1 MDPKNATAKAQL
13 DSTLK
18 LQRRLAFE
26 KAISAKDEEAISVK
40 LKQQIDDGLELESG
54 YDGPILQ
61 EVKLTDGRKRPR
73 ITQEFIDG
81 MIEHFKK
88 GKLLPKCVLLNS
100 IRPLHDSELL
110 IGNTSGK

>member
-1 MDPKNATAKAQL
+1 MTAKAQL
-13 DSTLK
+13 DSTVK

-26 KAISAKDEEAISVK
+26 KAISAKEEEAVSSKIK
-40 LKQQIDDGLELESG
+40 KQIDDGMEVEKD

-61 EVKLTDGRKRPR
+61 EIKSSDGKSRPK

-88 GKLLPKCVLLNS
+88 GKLLPRC
-100 IRPLHDSELL
+100 ELIL
-110 IGNTSGK
+110 YAPFRGF